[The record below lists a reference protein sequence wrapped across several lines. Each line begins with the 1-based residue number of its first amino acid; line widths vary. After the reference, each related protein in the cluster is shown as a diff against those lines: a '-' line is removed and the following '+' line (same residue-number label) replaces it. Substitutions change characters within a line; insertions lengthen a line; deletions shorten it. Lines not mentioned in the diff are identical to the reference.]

1 MKTKDLQGYGH
12 TGLEV
17 RFNLMD
23 QVEISHLLDRIE
35 ATINEQKEKINSLVI
50 PVESILPELEKVAI
64 FLRKL
69 ALVNRDKASVFE
81 EENKDIEVEA

>member
-1 MKTKDLQGYGH
+1 MKSKELQGYGH

-35 ATINEQKEKINSLVI
+35 ATINEQKEKINNLVI
-50 PVESILPELEKVAI
+50 PVESILPELEKVVI